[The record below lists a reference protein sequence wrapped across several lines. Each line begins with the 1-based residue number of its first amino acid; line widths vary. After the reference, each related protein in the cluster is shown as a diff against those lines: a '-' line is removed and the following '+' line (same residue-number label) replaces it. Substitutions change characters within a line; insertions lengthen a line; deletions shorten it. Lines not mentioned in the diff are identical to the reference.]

1 MSEFFVQKMLVLPP
15 FRSLIFAFQQ
25 LNTPG
30 TNAGYV
36 LPVLLFLLM
45 PLFEL
50 VVVAWMICE
59 W

>member
-1 MSEFFVQKMLVLPP
+1 MSEFFVQKTLVAPP

-30 TNAGYV
+30 TKAGYV
-36 LPVLLFLLM
+36 LPVLLFFDT
-45 PLFEL
+45 PLFPF